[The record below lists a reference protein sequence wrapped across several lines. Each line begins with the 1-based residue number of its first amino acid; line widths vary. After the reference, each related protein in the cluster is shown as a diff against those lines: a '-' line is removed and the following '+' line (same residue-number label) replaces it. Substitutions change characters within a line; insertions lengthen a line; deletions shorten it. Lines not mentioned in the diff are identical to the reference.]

1 SIIVWSLLAAT
12 VFHSLPSGPAVI
24 DPFDVLSPDQ
34 TVLAIRGS
42 LDICA
47 MQIINSDHDAQ
58 TRLLSESWN
67 EQAGPQFDLT
77 ILVLAVV
84 NVTAACGIIL
94 TIFYDAHVLA
104 KFRSLS
110 AKPYTSSSLGISRRV
125 VDINPAEILP
135 LALSIA
141 ITVQGIVYI
150 IHYGSFPT
158 PRLSSAPR
166 LRLDPSKA
174 TAFHAKGGATCSFAS
189 WQYWLLSS

>member
-1 SIIVWSLLAAT
+1 
-12 VFHSLPSGPAVI
+12 
-24 DPFDVLSPDQ
+24 
-34 TVLAIRGS
+34 
-42 LDICA
+42 

-58 TRLLSESWN
+58 TQLLSESWN
-67 EQAGPQFDLT
+67 EQAGPQFDLA

-84 NVTAACGIIL
+84 NVTAACGIIS
-94 TIFYDAHVLA
+94 TIFYDANVLA

-110 AKPYTSSSLGISRRV
+110 TKPYTSSSLGISRRV
-125 VDINPAEILP
+125 VDIHPAEILP

-150 IHYGSFPT
+150 IVQSNGLHTLVADCEVIAQVVWPGEKALPRVRNWLTDNVQHYGSFPT

-174 TAFHAKGGATCSFAS
+174 TAFHAKGGAICFFAS
-189 WQYWLLSS
+189 WQYWLQSS